1 MPNITELNEFTADIP
16 LLELDTPARGYDGVD
31 IGPDNEQAQRLA
43 NRTKWLKQRVDN
55 LLTAQVRSVNGKS
68 GTVTLTVTDVGADPA
83 GTADSLLTAHVND
96 ADPHLQYFSEA
107 RGDVR
112 YVQVSLANTGNG
124 WLQLDASGKIPA
136 SLLSTIAS
144 RYVVVADQ
152 AARMALGASANLTIC
167 AQADIDT
174 LFYLNGGADPTVTA
188 NWVKGQSATVSGVSS
203 VFGRT
208 GAVTAQVGDYSA
220 DQINETAN
228 RKFVTLAEKSTW
240 GAKQDALVS
249 GNNIRSL
256 FGLSLLGSGNLT
268 PTPAQMGAA
277 ATQHTH
283 VVADIADFT
292 PQAQA
297 LIVNS
302 LEAGPGVTLGQN
314 PVSGKI
320 IVGASGGGSGGGG
333 SGYIVVD
340 RAGATAGQV
349 HSFSFATQ
357 SGFNLCAYALRSEQG
372 KQNQAY
378 TQDDFP
384 AGGETSFNTTA
395 DIVFNARMGLTTQ
408 LNYVTAKDG
417 GLFSAE
423 VLKKGK
429 SFVLSTNADNSIVP
443 KMTANNAPA
452 GYVATASSVYS
463 SGSFAYSVFD
473 GVPSTSW
480 VALTG
485 PTQWI
490 RIQLPEAKKVNRFRI
505 TNRPA
510 SDTFQ
515 NNPRTFALYGSN
527 DGTNFTL
534 LASGTST
541 SNVGG
546 AQTTV
551 SIPTP
556 AAWLYYQL
564 NITAV
569 FQAGAVTLGEFELL
583 GDPSTRF
590 LLNSSD
596 GKYYTVVS
604 GVLSEIAGAIDST
617 VITNQGVASAT
628 LTEAMQAQL
637 GDVWKLITS
646 ESVEING
653 VLTPDDQI
661 ALPLELTG
669 ASAWS
674 MINSVSIT
682 ANLSGAGAARVA
694 VTRDLTDYVVFD
706 GTAWISIGG
715 LTADTAGAEKLIA
728 QGMTVAA
735 ASTLSAAQWSQLWPA
750 GVPDRLAFAY
760 ALHIAD
766 VATDNAEITDNVL
779 SVNEVSAWKLQTPTE
794 VEIRWY
800 ADSVS
805 FKTLTAGDYKL
816 AYQIPG

>member
-1 MPNITELNEFTADIP
+1 MPSITELNEFTADIP

-68 GTVTLTVTDVGADPA
+68 GTVTLTVSDVGADPA
-83 GTADSLLTAHVND
+83 GTADSLLTAHEND
-96 ADPHLQYFSEA
+96 SDPHPQYFNET
-107 RGDVR
+107 RGDMR
-112 YVQVSLANTGNG
+112 YVEVSLANTGNG

-136 SLLSTIAS
+136 AQLSAIAS

-152 AARMALGASANLTIC
+152 AARLALASSANLTIC

-174 LFYLNGGADPTVTA
+174 LFYLNGGANPAVAA
-188 NWVKGQSATVSGVSS
+188 NWVQGQSATVSGVSS

-208 GAVTAQVGDYSA
+208 GAVTAQAGDYSA
-220 DQINETAN
+220 DLINETAG
-228 RKFVTLAEKSTW
+228 RKFVTPAEKSAW
-240 GAKQDALVS
+240 NAKQDTLVS
-249 GNNIRSL
+249 GSNIRSL
-256 FGLSLLGSGNLT
+256 FGLSLTGSGNLV

-277 ATQHTH
+277 ATQHSHAVT
-283 VVADIADFT
+283 DIADFT
-292 PQAQA
+292 QQTQA

-302 LEAGPGVTLGQN
+302 LEAGPGITLGQS
-314 PVSGKI
+314 PVSGKTTI
-320 IVGASGGGSGGGG
+320 SASGGGAGGGG
-333 SGYIVVD
+333 GYIVVD
-340 RAGATAGQV
+340 RAGVTAGQV
-349 HSFSFATQ
+349 HSFSFAPQ
-357 SGFNLCAYALRSEQG
+357 SGFNLCAYALKSEQG
-372 KQNQAY
+372 QQNKSY
-378 TQDDFP
+378 TQDAFP
-384 AGGETSFNTTA
+384 AGSEASFNTTA
-395 DIVFNARMGLTTQ
+395 DIVFNAKLGLTTQ
-408 LNYVTAKDG
+408 LNYVTAAEG

-429 SFVLSTNADNSIVP
+429 SLVLSTNADNSIVP

-452 GYVATASSVYS
+452 GYVASASSVYS

-485 PTQWI
+485 PTQWV
-490 RIQLPEAKKVNRFRI
+490 RIQLPSAKKVNRFRI
-505 TNRPA
+505 TNRPT

-534 LASGTST
+534 LASGSST

-551 SIPTP
+551 NIPTP
-556 AAWLYYQL
+556 ASWLYYQL
-564 NITAV
+564 NITAA
-569 FQAGAVTLGEFELL
+569 FQVGAVTLGELELL

-596 GKYYTVVS
+596 GKYYTVIS

-617 VITNQGVASAT
+617 VITNKGVVSAT

-637 GDVWKLITS
+637 GDAWKLITS
-646 ESVEING
+646 KSVEITG

-674 MINSVSIT
+674 MINSASIT
-682 ANLSGAGAARVA
+682 ANLSGAGAAKVA
-694 VTRDLTDYVVFD
+694 VTRDLIDYVIFD
-706 GTAWISIGG
+706 GATWISIGG

-728 QGMTVAA
+728 QGMTAA
-735 ASTLSAAQWSQLWPA
+735 VVSAITAAQWNLLWPA

-766 VATDNAEITDNVL
+766 AATDKSEITSNML
-779 SVNEVSAWKLQTPTE
+779 NVNEVSAWKLQTPAE

-805 FKTLTAGDYKL
+805 FKTTTAGDYKL
-816 AYQIPG
+816 AYQIPD

>member
-1 MPNITELNEFTADIP
+1 MPSITELNEFTADIP

-68 GTVTLTVTDVGADPA
+68 GTVTLTVSDVGADPA
-83 GTADSLLTAHVND
+83 GTADSLLTAHEND
-96 ADPHLQYFSEA
+96 ADPHPQYFNET

-136 SLLSTIAS
+136 AQLSAIAS
-144 RYVVVADQ
+144 RYVVAADQ
-152 AARMALGASANLTIC
+152 TARLALASSANLTIC

-174 LFYLNGGADPTVTA
+174 LFYLNGGANPAVAA
-188 NWVKGQSATVSGVSS
+188 NWVQGQSATVSGVSS

-208 GAVTAQVGDYSA
+208 GAVTAQAGDYSA
-220 DQINETAN
+220 DQINETAD
-228 RKFVTLAEKSTW
+228 RKFVTPAEKSAW
-240 GAKQDALVS
+240 SAKQDVLVS
-249 GNNIRSL
+249 GSNIRSL
-256 FGLSLLGSGNLT
+256 FGLSLTGSGNLA

-283 VVADIADFT
+283 AVADIADFT
-292 PQAQA
+292 QQTQA

-302 LEAGPGVTLGQN
+302 LEAGSGITLGQS
-314 PVSGKI
+314 PVSGKTLI
-320 IVGASGGGSGGGG
+320 SASGGGAVGGG
-333 SGYIVVD
+333 GYIVVD

-349 HSFSFATQ
+349 HSFSFAPQ
-357 SGFNLCAYALRSEQG
+357 SGFNLCAYALKSEQG

-378 TQDDFP
+378 TQDAFP
-384 AGGETSFNTTA
+384 AGGEASFNTTA
-395 DIVFNARMGLTTQ
+395 DIVFNAKLGLTTQ
-408 LNYVTAKDG
+408 LNYVTAADG
-417 GLFSAE
+417 GLFSTE

-429 SFVLSTNADNSIVP
+429 SLVLSTNADNSIVP
-443 KMTANNAPA
+443 KMTANNVPA
-452 GYVATASSVYS
+452 GYVASASSVYS
-463 SGSFAYSVFD
+463 SGVFAYSAFD
-473 GVPSTSW
+473 GVSSTSW

-485 PTQWI
+485 PTQWV
-490 RIQLPEAKKVNRFRI
+490 RVQLPGAKKVNRFRI
-505 TNRPA
+505 TNRSA
-510 SDTFQ
+510 SETFQ

-541 SNVGG
+541 SNAGG
-546 AQTTV
+546 VQTTV
-551 SIPTP
+551 SIPDP

-569 FQAGAVTLGEFELL
+569 FQAGAVTLGELELL

-596 GKYYTVVS
+596 GRYYTVVS
-604 GVLSEIAGAIDST
+604 GALSEVAGAIDST
-617 VITNQGVASAT
+617 VIANQGVASVT
-628 LTEAMQAQL
+628 LTEAMQQQL
-637 GDVWKLITS
+637 GDSYKLVTG
-646 ESVEING
+646 ESVEISG

-661 ALPLELTG
+661 ALPLTLTG

-674 MINSVSIT
+674 TINSATIT
-682 ANLSGAGAARVA
+682 ASLSGAGAARVA
-694 VTRDLTDYVVFD
+694 VTRDLTDWVVFD
-706 GTAWISIGG
+706 GTAWIGIGG

-728 QGMTVAA
+728 QGMTAA
-735 ASTLSAAQWSQLWPA
+735 AVSALTAAQWSLLWPA

-766 VATDNAEITDNVL
+766 ATADKAEITGNVL
-779 SVNEVSAWKLQTPTE
+779 SVNEVSAWKLQTPAE

-816 AYQIPG
+816 AYQIPD

>member
-1 MPNITELNEFTADIP
+1 MPSITELNEFTADIP

-68 GTVTLTVTDVGADPA
+68 GTVTLTVSDVGADPA

-96 ADPHLQYFSEA
+96 ADPHPQYFNET

-136 SLLSTIAS
+136 AQLSAIAS
-144 RYVVVADQ
+144 RYVVAADQ
-152 AARMALGASANLTIC
+152 TARLALASSANLTIC

-174 LFYLNGGADPTVTA
+174 LFYLNGGANPAVAA
-188 NWVKGQSATVSGVSS
+188 NWVQGQSATVSGVSS

-208 GAVTAQVGDYSA
+208 GAVTAQAGDYSA
-220 DQINETAN
+220 DQINETAD
-228 RKFVTLAEKSTW
+228 RKFVTPAEKSAW
-240 GAKQDALVS
+240 SAKQDVLVS
-249 GNNIRSL
+249 GSNIRSL
-256 FGLSLLGSGNLT
+256 FGLSLTGSGNLA

-283 VVADIADFT
+283 AVADIADFT
-292 PQAQA
+292 QQTQA

-302 LEAGPGVTLGQN
+302 LEAGSGITLGQS
-314 PVSGKI
+314 PVSGKTI
-320 IVGASGGGSGGGG
+320 ISASGSGAGGGG
-333 SGYIVVD
+333 GYIVVD

-349 HSFSFATQ
+349 HSFSFAPQ
-357 SGFNLCAYALRSEQG
+357 SGFNLCAYALKSEQG
-372 KQNQAY
+372 QQNKSY
-378 TQDDFP
+378 TQDAFP
-384 AGGETSFNTTA
+384 AGSEAGFNTTA
-395 DIVFNARMGLTTQ
+395 DIVFNAKLGLITQ
-408 LNYVTAKDG
+408 LNYVTAAEG

-429 SFVLSTNADNSIVP
+429 SLVLSTNADNSIVP

-452 GYVATASSVYS
+452 GYTVSASSVYD
-463 SGSFAYSVFD
+463 SGSPAYSAFD
-473 GVPSTSW
+473 RVATTAW
-480 VALTG
+480 VTLSG

-490 RIQLPEAKKVNRFRI
+490 QIKLPEAKKVNRFRI
-505 TNRPA
+505 TNRTVSQP
-510 SDTFQ
+510 FQ

-534 LASGTST
+534 LANGTST
-541 SNVGG
+541 SNVGD

-551 SIPTP
+551 TIPAP
-556 AAWLYYQL
+556 AAWLYYRL
-564 NITAV
+564 TVTAV
-569 FQAGAVTLGEFELL
+569 FQSGSVTLGELELL

-590 LLNSSD
+590 LLNGSD

-604 GVLSEIAGAIDST
+604 GALSEVAGAIDST
-617 VITNQGVASAT
+617 VIANQGVASVT
-628 LTEAMQAQL
+628 LTESMQQQL
-637 GDVWKLITS
+637 GDAWKLVTG
-646 ESVEING
+646 ESVEISG

-674 MINSVSIT
+674 TVNSATIT
-682 ANLSGAGAARVA
+682 ASLSGAGATGVA
-694 VTRDLTDYVVFD
+694 VTRDLNDYVVFD
-706 GTAWISIGG
+706 GTAWVSIGG

-728 QGMTVAA
+728 QGMAA
-735 ASTLSAAQWSQLWPA
+735 AAVSALTAVQWAQLWPA

-766 VATDNAEITDNVL
+766 AAADKAEITGNVL
-779 SVNEVSAWKLQTPTE
+779 SVNEVSAWKLQTPAE

-816 AYQIPG
+816 AYQIPD